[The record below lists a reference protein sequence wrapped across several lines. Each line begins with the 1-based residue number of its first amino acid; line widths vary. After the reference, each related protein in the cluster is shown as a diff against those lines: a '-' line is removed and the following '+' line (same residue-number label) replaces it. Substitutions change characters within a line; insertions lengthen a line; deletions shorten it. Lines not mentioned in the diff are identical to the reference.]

1 MAVAV
6 AVAQV
11 CNVVATTTITLAGR
25 LKLSFPSFSF
35 MQLKRRWKV
44 TLAFSFAGCE
54 KIACNTFKK
63 REYALKRKPFGDAH
77 SLTQVTRSSLL
88 LNRCLILKQVDY
100 CL

>member
-63 REYALKRKPFGDAH
+63 REYALKRKPFGRRPLSNA
-77 SLTQVTRSSLL
+77 SEEKLFTLEQVSDS
-88 LNRCLILKQVDY
+88 
-100 CL
+100 